1 MKGSCHY
8 HDPAKRW
15 YVQVYWQKKRER
27 FWKYN
32 GEPLLHEKTAV
43 KLLSKIQ
50 VDIDNGT
57 FNPKTYRPDSPL
69 SLKVYKDLW
78 LESSTAC
85 KNTKKVYKSCF
96 NNHILPYFGPD
107 FDIRNFT
114 HSKLSIFYNGLSLSQ
129 KGRYNVLT
137 CLKTMLKFAVKDEAI
152 SKIPPFP
159 SLSQGLPGEIAYL
172 TQGQQESVLDEI
184 PGKHRGIFALMME
197 YGLRPGEARAIKKD
211 CVTREE
217 LIIKRSFSE
226 YTLRETT
233 KTGKTRRYG
242 LTSNAREILRS
253 NPGNLT
259 EFVFVHNGRSPYD
272 NKVLNKIWKE
282 ACQKVGIEIK
292 LYNAVRHSLGC
303 QLLDEGQELELVRDI
318 LGHTKTE
325 MTRRYAQRAPQRI
338 TDVLEGRH
346 SKVIPFTKKATEN

>member
-8 HDPAKRW
+8 HEPANRW
-15 YVQVYWQKKRER
+15 YVQIYWQGKRER

-32 GEPLLHEKTAV
+32 GEPLLQEKTAV

-69 SLKVYKDLW
+69 SLKIYRDLW

-96 NNHILPYFGPD
+96 NHHILPYFGDD

-114 HSKLSIFYNGLSLSQ
+114 HSKLKIFFNGLSVGT
-129 KGRYNVLT
+129 KTRYNVLSA
-137 CLKTMLKFAVKDEAI
+137 LKTMLRFAMEDEI
-152 SKIPPFP
+152 LSKIPPFP
-159 SLSQGLPGEIAYL
+159 KLSQGLPEEIAYL
-172 TQGQQESVLDEI
+172 TQEQQETVLEEI
-184 PGKHRGIFALMME
+184 PARHRGIFALMME

-211 CVTREE
+211 CVSKDE

-226 YTLRETT
+226 FTLWETT
-233 KTGKTRRYG
+233 KTGRVRRYG
-242 LTSNAREILRS
+242 LTTRAKEILRD

-272 NKVLNKIWKE
+272 SKVLNKLWKE
-282 ACQKVGIEIK
+282 ACKKVGIEIK

-303 QLLDEGQELELVRDI
+303 QLLDEGQDLELVRDV

-325 MTRRYAQRAPQRI
+325 MTRRYAQRAPQKI
-338 TDVLEGRH
+338 TNVLEGRH
-346 SKVIPFTKKATEN
+346 TKIIPLRREAK

>member
-1 MKGSCHY
+1 VKGSIHF
-8 HDPAKRW
+8 HEPARR
-15 YVQVYWQKKRER
+15 YFVQVYWQGKKER

-32 GEPLLHEKTAV
+32 GEPLLHEKTAT

-50 VDIDNGT
+50 VDIDSGT

-69 SLKVYKDLW
+69 SLKIYKDLW
-78 LESSTAC
+78 LDASTAC
-85 KNTKKVYKSCF
+85 KNTKKVYRSCF
-96 NNHILPYFGPD
+96 ERHIIPYFTTD

-114 HSKLSIFYNGLSLSQ
+114 HSKLSIFYNQLPLST
-129 KGRYNVLT
+129 KGKYNVLT
-137 CLKTMLKFAVKDEAI
+137 CLKSMLNFAVKDEAI
-152 SKIPPFP
+152 AKVPPFP
-159 SLSQGLPGEIAYL
+159 SLSQGLPKEIAYL
-172 TQGQQESVLDEI
+172 TQDQQESVLEAI
-184 PGKHRGIFALMME
+184 PGKHRAIFALMME

-211 CVTREE
+211 CITPYE

-233 KTGKTRRYG
+233 KTGRVRRYG
-242 LTSNAREILRS
+242 LTTNAREILKA

-272 NKVLNKIWKE
+272 SKVLNKIWRE
-282 ACQKVGIEIK
+282 ASKQAGFEIK

-318 LGHTKTE
+318 LGHTKTD
-325 MTRRYAQRAPQRI
+325 MTRRYAQRAPQKI
-338 TDVLEGRH
+338 TNVLEGRH
-346 SKVIPFTKKATEN
+346 TKVIPLRREAK